1 MGTFNP
7 LFEILKDNK
16 LTGPNFIDWKRN
28 LLIVLTAENYRHVLT
43 TNPPELPG
51 ATATQE
57 EWDAYEK
64 WRRADEMTKC
74 YMLASMSN
82 VLQHQHQNFPTAKD
96 ILVNVTEMFGEQ
108 NRAAR
113 QMAMKGLLNTRMSE
127 GTPVKDHVIKMMGF
141 INELEILGA
150 DMDLQSQIDMIL
162 SSLLESFN
170 QYVLNYNMNNLN
182 LSLTELMKS
191 L

>member
-16 LTGPNFIDWKRN
+16 LTRPNFIDWKRN

-43 TNPPELPG
+43 TNPPELLG

-57 EWDAYEK
+57 EWDVYEK
-64 WRRADEMTKC
+64 WRMTDEMTKC

-108 NRAAR
+108 NRAVR
-113 QMAMKGLLNTRMSE
+113 QMAMKGLL
-127 GTPVKDHVIKMMGF
+127 K
-141 INELEILGA
+141 
-150 DMDLQSQIDMIL
+150 
-162 SSLLESFN
+162 
-170 QYVLNYNMNNLN
+170 Y
-182 LSLTELMKS
+182 
-191 L
+191 